1 MEREKEKERETKAD
15 LKRSSWNWEPEFR
28 GYPLKAKGRESRK
41 EGSSGS
47 LPSVYG
53 IAGSMTEACVEP
65 GWRVNDIPLAAK
77 VLGRVSASPT
87 YSDEAEMRRVF
98 GLVYDVFRYK
108 KIFGRALKDVG
119 FWGRNSAL
127 KDREKIVW
135 LLLYDMQGRKF
146 LRRGE
151 VDAVEEREKLF
162 HAAGLMDIEN
172 ALLEA
177 KTHLAASIS
186 RLRIHGSALNLGE

>member
-1 MEREKEKERETKAD
+1 MEREKEKERESKAE

-28 GYPLKAKGRESRK
+28 GYPLKAKERESRK

-53 IAGSMTEACVEP
+53 VAGSMTEACVEP

-98 GLVYDVFRYK
+98 GLVYDVFRCK
-108 KIFGRALKDVG
+108 LALLA
-119 FWGRNSAL
+119 FQA
-127 KDREKIVW
+127 
-135 LLLYDMQGRKF
+135 
-146 LRRGE
+146 
-151 VDAVEEREKLF
+151 
-162 HAAGLMDIEN
+162 EN
-172 ALLEA
+172 A
-177 KTHLAASIS
+177 ASVLPNVCS
-186 RLRIHGSALNLGE
+186 VFCSL